1 MNSIYLLIQ
10 LRTHTWIQMTKVDS
24 KLLESIGDIA
34 KNFGVYYN
42 TDDGTAL
49 EWPVRIFLTP
59 LVCVSFCYR

>member
-1 MNSIYLLIQ
+1 
-10 LRTHTWIQMTKVDS
+10 MTKVDS

-49 EWPVRIFLTP
+49 E
-59 LVCVSFCYR
+59 